1 MPIVLTLALAS
12 CFFINLA
19 ASRVVLSLYA
29 LELGAQPFAVG
40 LVLAMYYTFPMLLS
54 WPVGRLA
61 DRFGSR
67 WLLLFAAA
75 SGAAGLTI
83 PYFLRDLSAI
93 YAAAALGGLALAFY
107 NVLLQNLVGILSGP
121 QQRTRNFSNLSLMGA
136 SANFIGPLIAG
147 VSIDHLGHALASLWM
162 VAPSLAA
169 AVMIV
174 LWGGVLPGG
183 SRQSQP
189 GTKILQTLANPEI
202 RRMLATSGLVQLGMD
217 LFQFYIP
224 IYGHDIGLS
233 GTAIGT
239 VLSAFAVAAFVVRM
253 IMPRLIALLGE
264 EQLLSYS
271 FFLAGAGYLLAPLSE
286 SVPVLAL
293 IAFVYGLGIGCT
305 VPVTMMLM
313 FSRSEQGRSGETLG
327 LRLTTNNFVRTVG
340 PTVFGLIA
348 SASGMFAVFW
358 LSAMVMAAGGLLA
371 RPRKRAGDS

>member
-174 LWGGVLPGG
+174 LWGGVFPGG

-189 GTKILQTLANPEI
+189 GTKILQTLANPDI

>member
-174 LWGGVLPGG
+174 LWGGVFPGG

>member
-12 CFFINLA
+12 CFFVNLS

-29 LELGAQPFAVG
+29 LDLGAQPFAVG

-83 PYFLRDLSAI
+83 PYFVRDLSAI

-107 NVLLQNLVGILSGP
+107 NVLLQNLVGILSRP
-121 QQRTRNFSNLSLMGA
+121 QQRTRNFSNLSLTGA

-147 VSIDHLGHALASLWM
+147 VSIDHLGHALASLLM

-174 LWGGVLPGG
+174 LWGGAFPGG
-183 SRQSQP
+183 SRQPQP

-202 RRMLATSGLVQLGMD
+202 RRMLAVSGLVQLGMD

-239 VLSAFAVAAFVVRM
+239 VLSAFAAAAFVARM

-264 EQLLSYS
+264 ERLLSYS
-271 FFLAGAGYLLAPLSE
+271 FFLAGAGYLLVPLSA

-327 LRLTTNNFVRTVG
+327 LRLTTNNFVRAVG
-340 PTVFGLIA
+340 PTVFGSIA
-348 SASGMFAVFW
+348 SVSGMFPVFW
-358 LSAMVMAAGGLLA
+358 LSALVMAAGGLLA
-371 RPRKRAGDS
+371 RPRRR

>member
-1 MPIVLTLALAS
+1 M
-12 CFFINLA
+12 
-19 ASRVVLSLYA
+19 
-29 LELGAQPFAVG
+29 
-40 LVLAMYYTFPMLLS
+40 
-54 WPVGRLA
+54 
-61 DRFGSR
+61 
-67 WLLLFAAA
+67 
-75 SGAAGLTI
+75 
-83 PYFLRDLSAI
+83 
-93 YAAAALGGLALAFY
+93 
-107 NVLLQNLVGILSGP
+107 LLQNLVGILSGP

>member
-189 GTKILQTLANPEI
+189 GTKILQTLANPDI